1 MIMIYHKKKGLL
13 NLLCNLF
20 KYLIFGI
27 TTTGGGGG
35 QMILLGHP
43 LSFDSST
50 ESKF

>member
-1 MIMIYHKKKGLL
+1 MIETLQT
-13 NLLCNLF
+13 F
-20 KYLIFGI
+20 KSSLQPFYLIFGI